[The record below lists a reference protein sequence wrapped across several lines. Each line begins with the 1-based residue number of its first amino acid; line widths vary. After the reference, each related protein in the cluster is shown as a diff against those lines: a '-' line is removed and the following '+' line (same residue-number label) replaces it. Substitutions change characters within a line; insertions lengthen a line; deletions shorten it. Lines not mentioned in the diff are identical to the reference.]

1 MRIGLYKK
9 SASTAC
15 YDSGPE
21 LTDSSMFGMAS
32 ISGMS
37 RSSVKPISRSISIS
51 ISVILKG
58 RTAEVAG
65 TLQVALKA
73 EIEEGRMRG

>member
-1 MRIGLYKK
+1 
-9 SASTAC
+9 
-15 YDSGPE
+15 
-21 LTDSSMFGMAS
+21 MFGTTS

-51 ISVILKG
+51 MSAILNG

-65 TLQVALKA
+65 TLQVALEA
-73 EIEEGRMRG
+73 EVVGRMRELLRGLKVGR